1 MVSIRYG
8 NVVDPAEAQ
17 TGAAHPRIPSR
28 SLVLGS
34 VCHKRRGRP
43 GAASAWAG
51 GSGRARPARGVC
63 RGGRGGRGVHARFG
77 SGGASSAGAGSAGAG
92 SAGGGNA
99 GAGPAGGGP
108 AGAGP
113 AGAGPAGAG
122 PAGAGSAG
130 VPLPPERLRLAPP
143 SALARAGLGGGSRR
157 SCSAAR
163 RSSSPS
169 ACTRYRLEAMASGIT
184 W

>member
-17 TGAAHPRIPSR
+17 IGAAHPRIPSR

-51 GSGRARPARGVC
+51 GSGRARPATGGG

-113 AGAGPAGAG
+113 AGAGSAGAG
-122 PAGAGSAG
+122 SAVACSAG